1 VGGVKIRC
9 YDMGGGCA
17 SLLMAGSMPVVKL
30 ISDSHLILCF
40 LLNNLVFC
48 GVEWLFTI
56 PYDRKFIRLKAR
68 LIYLSDQVERVM
80 VIGKNRSIILQSN
93 RPMLENKGLKNKRI
107 QWKITE
113 GTLHNSKVLQII
125 LLSLEKHLK
134 NNSPAPPPAS

>member
-1 VGGVKIRC
+1 MLFYAV
-9 YDMGGGCA
+9 
-17 SLLMAGSMPVVKL
+17 
-30 ISDSHLILCF
+30 
-40 LLNNLVFC
+40 LLNILVFC

-80 VIGKNRSIILQSN
+80 VIGRNRSIILQSN

-113 GTLHNSKVLQII
+113 GTLHNSKVLQSI
-125 LLSLEKHLK
+125 LVTLEKHLK

>member
-1 VGGVKIRC
+1 MPLCGRSKNPLFRYGGRLRLFVS
-9 YDMGGGCA
+9 G
-17 SLLMAGSMPVVKL
+17 VKL
-30 ISDSHLILCF
+30 IWDSNLILCC
-40 LLNNLVFC
+40 LLNILVFC

-56 PYDRKFIRLKAR
+56 PYDRKYIRLKAR

-80 VIGKNRSIILQSN
+80 VIGRNRSIILQSN

>member
-1 VGGVKIRC
+1 
-9 YDMGGGCA
+9 M
-17 SLLMAGSMPVVKL
+17 
-30 ISDSHLILCF
+30 
-40 LLNNLVFC
+40 LNILVFC

-80 VIGKNRSIILQSN
+80 VIGRNRSIILQSN

-134 NNSPAPPPAS
+134 NNSPAPPPAI

>member
-1 VGGVKIRC
+1 
-9 YDMGGGCA
+9 
-17 SLLMAGSMPVVKL
+17 
-30 ISDSHLILCF
+30 
-40 LLNNLVFC
+40 
-48 GVEWLFTI
+48 
-56 PYDRKFIRLKAR
+56 
-68 LIYLSDQVERVM
+68 M
-80 VIGKNRSIILQSN
+80 VIGRNRSIILQSN